1 MPQVIE
7 PKWELMEQSL
17 DYPRELFSALYDELV
32 NEQNR
37 LRQKSGEEGEAA
49 DEFKVLEQ
57 LLQDGQTVFQAAFAQ
72 AAQQRWLPELCMRL
86 KNVDG
91 LKPINSKAENLLTI
105 QLQSILN
112 SALGFSANYA
122 MTQGGLKALR
132 RVCRV
137 EVTQGGATS
146 YGTGFL
152 VGPQAILTAWH
163 VISPLL
169 EDNGKPRAD
178 SARCLR
184 VQFDH
189 VGAAYEVLDVRVADQ
204 WLVAFSPCHDSEK
217 PGRPPVDYEKNPPEG
232 FDQCLDYAVI
242 RLNKVVGRLR
252 GFYELD
258 PQHKPNLSDAGAQLT
273 LYQHPAGNKMHSAV
287 GIGLGLWPSDHQTR
301 LKHSANSLGGSS
313 GGLLV
318 DVNFKPVAL
327 HQCGMRSGEEEVNGA
342 IPIAHIAARSG
353 AVLHDVLGLDPV
365 WRTLSDHEP
374 ILGRRDFQ
382 NAVQSCIPHGQ
393 KQIIAVTG
401 LKVLAESGRS
411 ISLEILHAM
420 LRDSAQYTIITFQSL
435 ELGNDARAFAEKLL
449 RRAGAYD
456 DASEPLPE
464 MSESDTSMDAWV
476 KNILFPEFARRL
488 TAGKVAH
495 QLWLVIEDL
504 DINPLAPG
512 SLQHFLE
519 QVYRDIANMP
529 MLRIVLLGSKVVV
542 PGARAAQLCSEII
555 TPIGRRDYVE
565 YLEHYG
571 TEHELDLRQEEIERL
586 ATVIE
591 KSCPLVDASAPDA
604 ASWFIQQC
612 IHPALKSL

>member
-7 PKWELMEQSL
+7 PEWDLMEQSL
-17 DYPRELFSALYDELV
+17 AYPRVLFSALYDELV
-32 NEQNR
+32 YEQN
-37 LRQKSGEEGEAA
+37 LIRQKSGEEGELA

-57 LLQDGQTVFQAAFAQ
+57 LLEGGQTVSQAAFAQ

-91 LKPINSKAENLLTI
+91 LKPINANAENALTI
-105 QLQSILN
+105 QLHAVLDSP
-112 SALGFSANYA
+112 LGFAANYA
-122 MTQGGLKALR
+122 MTQGGLTALR

-137 EVTQGGATS
+137 EVTRGGVPS

-169 EDNGKPRAD
+169 DDDGKPVAD

-184 VQFDH
+184 VRFDH

-217 PGRPPVDYEKNPPEG
+217 PGRPPVDYENNPPEG
-232 FDQCLDYAVI
+232 FDQCLDYAVV

-258 PQHKPNLSDAGAQLT
+258 PLNKPNVSKTGAQLT
-273 LYQHPAGNKMHSAV
+273 LYQHPAGRKMHSAT
-287 GIGLGLWPSDHQTR
+287 GIGLKLWPLDHQTR
-301 LKHSANSLGGSS
+301 LQHSVNALGGSS

-327 HQCGMRSGEEEVNGA
+327 HQCGMLCGTTPVNGA
-342 IPIAHIAARSG
+342 IPTAYIAARSG
-353 AVLHDVLGLDPV
+353 AVLQDVLGLDPV
-365 WRTLSDHEP
+365 WRTLPDHEP

-382 NAVQSCIPHGQ
+382 TAVQNCIPQGQ
-393 KQIIAVTG
+393 QQIITVTG
-401 LKVLAESGRS
+401 SKVLAESGRS
-411 ISLEILHAM
+411 ISVEILNAM

-435 ELGNDARAFAEKLL
+435 ELSNDARTFAEQLL
-449 RRAGAYD
+449 RRIGAYD
-456 DASEPLPE
+456 AASEPLPE
-464 MSESDTSMDAWV
+464 MSEGDTSMDAWV

-488 TAGKVAH
+488 KAGNVAN

-504 DINPLAPG
+504 DIHPLAPG

-529 MLRIVLLGSKVVV
+529 MLRVVLLGSNVFV
-542 PGARAAQLCSEII
+542 PGAKTAQLCSEII
-555 TPIGRRDYVE
+555 KPIGLGDYVE
-565 YLEHYG
+565 YLEHYA

-586 ATVIE
+586 AIVIE
-591 KSCPLVDASAPDA
+591 KSCPLVSSAPHA
-604 ASWFIQQC
+604 ASWFIQRC
-612 IHPALKSL
+612 IHPALKPL